1 MWLLRLHVLPT
12 PSPAR
17 LSVPGGSA
25 PSALTA
31 PLSQVL
37 QNHQIGTSSSE
48 LSIIIPEV
56 QGYISTRRLGTQPLF
71 LLGSLTSRFR
81 QVSPAWT
88 RSPGPVWGHSKHQG
102 CGSNPAP
109 CHPDSILPAPGLAD
123 GHGAAPEAL
132 EKQVFPVPLGSSK
145 VERGRWSLFLCGFAP
160 RAKESCPVLWD
171 MHRGGDKPVFLGRSA
186 CP

>member
-1 MWLLRLHVLPT
+1 MWFLRLHVLPT
-12 PSPAR
+12 PSPVR

-37 QNHQIGTSSSE
+37 QYHQIRTSSSE
-48 LSIIIPEV
+48 LSFIIPEV
-56 QGYISTRRLGTQPLF
+56 QGYISTLRLGTQLCSCWEASHPT
-71 LLGSLTSRFR
+71 LGRCP
-81 QVSPAWT
+81 QH
-88 RSPGPVWGHSKHQG
+88 GHGHLALCGVTSKHQG

-123 GHGAAPEAL
+123 GHGAAPTAL

-145 VERGRWSLFLCGFAP
+145 VERRRWSLFLCGIAP
-160 RAKESCPVLWD
+160 RAKESCPALWD
-171 MHRGGDKPVFLGRSA
+171 MHRGGDNPVFPGQSA